1 MSHTTTNNNFAKKQK
16 TAVKAS
22 LVLITSL
29 LATSTFAADSAHH
42 TSQAGKHSA
51 LAVSHGAA
59 STAKVASAVVA
70 VPLIAA
76 GSVMQGTGALSG
88 SAGNALMANAKN
100 KGELKVTEITITAD
114 AAPQDVMRSN
124 TNNTVKTTKVT
135 TTHKTKTTT
144 TMTKVKEQ
152 N

>member
-1 MSHTTTNNNFAKKQK
+1 MSHTTTNNTQTKKQK
-16 TAVKAS
+16 TAFKAS

-76 GSVMQGTGALSG
+76 GSVMQGAGALSG
-88 SAGNALMANAKN
+88 SAGNALMANATK
-100 KGELKVTEITITAD
+100 KGELRVTEITITAD
-114 AAPQDVMRSN
+114 AAPQDVMK
-124 TNNTVKTTKVT
+124 TNIN
-135 TTHKTKTTT
+135 
-144 TMTKVKEQ
+144 
-152 N
+152 

>member
-16 TAVKAS
+16 TAVKAC

-59 STAKVASAVVA
+59 STAKVTSAVVA

>member
-1 MSHTTTNNNFAKKQK
+1 MSHTTTKNTQTKKQK
-16 TAVKAS
+16 MAFKAS

-29 LATSTFAADSAHH
+29 LATATFAADSTHH

-70 VPLIAA
+70 VPLIAS
-76 GSVMQGTGALSG
+76 GSVMQGAGTLSG
-88 SAGNALMANAKN
+88 SAGNALMANATK
-100 KGELKVTEITITAD
+100 KGELRVTEITITAD
-114 AAPQDVMRSN
+114 PAPQNVMKSN
-124 TNNTVKTTKVT
+124 INKTVKTTRI
-135 TTHKTKTTT
+135 TTHKTTT

-152 N
+152 K